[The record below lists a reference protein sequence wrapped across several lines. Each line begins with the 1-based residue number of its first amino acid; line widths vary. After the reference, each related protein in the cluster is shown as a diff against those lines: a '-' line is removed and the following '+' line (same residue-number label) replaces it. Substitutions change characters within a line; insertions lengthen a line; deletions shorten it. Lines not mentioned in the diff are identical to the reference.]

1 MNNIIF
7 NYLIRNYLKTVLIL
21 ILVIYSF
28 GLILNLFEE
37 IEFFKDTNAN
47 ILQPLILS
55 SLFVPSLI
63 IKLLPFIIFFSSM
76 WFITKIKNNKDL
88 LVLKVY
94 GYSNLKVFLILAIT
108 SFLFGWIILLIV
120 NPVTSSMVMYYE
132 KTKSQ
137 YARDIDHLITFNK
150 NGLWIKENFEEGERI
165 ITAEKPDKFDLIN
178 GR

>member
-63 IKLLPFIIFFSSM
+63 IKLLP
-76 WFITKIKNNKDL
+76 L
-88 LVLKVY
+88 L
-94 GYSNLKVFLILAIT
+94 
-108 SFLFGWIILLIV
+108 
-120 NPVTSSMVMYYE
+120 
-132 KTKSQ
+132 
-137 YARDIDHLITFNK
+137 
-150 NGLWIKENFEEGERI
+150 
-165 ITAEKPDKFDLIN
+165 
-178 GR
+178 